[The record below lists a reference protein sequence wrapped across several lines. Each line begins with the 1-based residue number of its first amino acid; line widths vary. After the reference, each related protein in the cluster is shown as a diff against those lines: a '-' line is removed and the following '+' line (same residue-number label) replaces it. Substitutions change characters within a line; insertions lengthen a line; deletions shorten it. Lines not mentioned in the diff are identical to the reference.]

1 MADFFEEL
9 GKKISDVASD
19 IGKMTEDTIEIQK
32 LKSNIRGLQRAN
44 ERDFIDIGRM
54 VYEKFKDSEIS
65 DLDYVAM
72 CEAIEKR
79 DKEMERLE
87 DESYVIASEPHQLVF
102 VQGLNVLPCDHYASL
117 RGLLKACQHIQQGRL
132 A

>member
-44 ERDFIDIGRM
+44 ERDLIDIGRM

-79 DKEMERLE
+79 DKGMERLE
-87 DESYVIASEPHQLVF
+87 DEIDRIK
-102 VQGLNVLPCDHYASL
+102 GVL
-117 RGLLKACQHIQQGRL
+117 
-132 A
+132 

>member
-44 ERDFIDIGRM
+44 ERDLIDIGRM

-65 DLDYVAM
+65 DLDYIAM

-87 DESYVIASEPHQLVF
+87 DEIDRIK
-102 VQGLNVLPCDHYASL
+102 GVL
-117 RGLLKACQHIQQGRL
+117 
-132 A
+132 

>member
-1 MADFFEEL
+1 
-9 GKKISDVASD
+9 
-19 IGKMTEDTIEIQK
+19 
-32 LKSNIRGLQRAN
+32 
-44 ERDFIDIGRM
+44 M

-87 DESYVIASEPHQLVF
+87 DEIDRIK
-102 VQGLNVLPCDHYASL
+102 GVL
-117 RGLLKACQHIQQGRL
+117 
-132 A
+132 

>member
-1 MADFFEEL
+1 MNKFRYVDKSILCSYDLSEDFFEEL

-44 ERDFIDIGRM
+44 ERDLIDIGRM

-65 DLDYVAM
+65 DLDYVAV
-72 CEAIEKR
+72 CESIEKR
-79 DKEMERLE
+79 DEEMKK
-87 DESYVIASEPHQLVF
+87 IAEEI
-102 VQGLNVLPCDHYASL
+102 
-117 RGLLKACQHIQQGRL
+117 QHIKGVL
-132 A
+132 

>member
-1 MADFFEEL
+1 MLFTSQSNVSKTIAALEKEL

-19 IGKMTEDTIEIQK
+19 IGKKTEDTIEIQK

-44 ERDFIDIGRM
+44 DRDFIDIGRM
-54 VYEKFKDSEIS
+54 VYEKFKDGEIS

-79 DKEMERLE
+79 DRETRRLE
-87 DESYVIASEPHQLVF
+87 EEIERIK
-102 VQGLNVLPCDHYASL
+102 GVL
-117 RGLLKACQHIQQGRL
+117 
-132 A
+132 

>member
-19 IGKMTEDTIEIQK
+19 IGKKTEDTIEIQK

-44 ERDFIDIGRM
+44 DRNFIDIGRM
-54 VYEKFKDSEIS
+54 VYEKFKDGEIS

-79 DKEMERLE
+79 DRETGRLE
-87 DESYVIASEPHQLVF
+87 EEIERIK
-102 VQGLNVLPCDHYASL
+102 GVL
-117 RGLLKACQHIQQGRL
+117 
-132 A
+132 

>member
-19 IGKMTEDTIEIQK
+19 IGKKTEDTIEIQK

-44 ERDFIDIGRM
+44 ERDLIDIGRM

-65 DLDYVAM
+65 DLDYVVM
-72 CEAIEKR
+72 GEAIEKR

-87 DESYVIASEPHQLVF
+87 DEIDRIK
-102 VQGLNVLPCDHYASL
+102 GVL
-117 RGLLKACQHIQQGRL
+117 
-132 A
+132 

>member
-19 IGKMTEDTIEIQK
+19 IGKKTEDTIEIQK

-44 ERDFIDIGRM
+44 DRDFIDIGRM
-54 VYEKFKDSEIS
+54 VYEKFKDGEIS

-72 CEAIEKR
+72 CEAIESVTERREDWKKR
-79 DKEMERLE
+79 SSELREFCNGCRFCR
-87 DESYVIASEPHQLVF
+87 YV
-102 VQGLNVLPCDHYASL
+102 CDSSL
-117 RGLLKACQHIQQGRL
+117 Y
-132 A
+132 